1 MNQASVLENH
11 KAQMDRLVR
20 RVMITAFVFFL
31 GLSIFRGDPLEARIV
46 FIGAIVISAA
56 LSPLKNL
63 LGGTVMRWGYVI
75 LTAGVLT
82 ARFVM
87 GGNFDILTVAAVS
100 FLLVVATYF
109 EFSYVT
115 LYGALIL
122 VGNGAAYPWF
132 RQAYAVRTLEEWV
145 PIAVVFGLTTLV
157 TAFMCRRAKE
167 LVTYAE
173 NHAERAEKTSQ
184 KLEEVNA
191 QLRQVASELTKESQ
205 QLSGLMAES
214 SAVIDHAAGTAHQFA
229 ALMETL
235 RQSAAAM
242 DKTASGV
249 AERAGSGNSAV
260 EEIVDQAERLHQ
272 QIAATAEVVA
282 VLGQRSSEIGK
293 ILTTIN
299 DVAEQTNLLALNAA
313 IEAARAGEEGRGFA
327 VVAEEVRKLAE
338 EAAQAAKNIGEMILQ
353 VQRDTQITAA
363 ESAASASKAAETAAA
378 ARLAGNDLRT
388 ILSEMNS
395 IVEQIGEVVS
405 RLQQSA
411 DGSREIAA
419 AVGEQ
424 SAAIAQVSR
433 TASNLDNLAHQLAGL
448 LEEQD
453 ES

>member
-1 MNQASVLENH
+1 MNHQSVLENH
-11 KAQMDRLVR
+11 KTQMDKLVR
-20 RVMITAFVFFL
+20 RVMITAFGFFL

-46 FIGAIVISAA
+46 FITAIAIAAA
-56 LSPLKNL
+56 LSLLKGV
-63 LGGTVMRWGYVI
+63 LGGTLMRWGYVV

-115 LYGALIL
+115 LYGVLIL
-122 VGNGAAYPWF
+122 VGNAAIYPWF
-132 RQAYAVRTLEEWV
+132 RQAYAVRSLEEWV

-173 NHAERAEKTSQ
+173 NHAERAEQTSQ

-191 QLRQVASELTKESQ
+191 QLRLVAGELTKESQ
-205 QLSGLMAES
+205 RLSDLMAES
-214 SAVIDHAAGTAHQFA
+214 SAVIEHAAGTAHQYA
-229 ALMETL
+229 ALMDTL
-235 RQSAAAM
+235 KESAGAM

-249 AERAGSGNSAV
+249 AQRAGSGSAAV
-260 EEIVDQAERLHQ
+260 EEIVNQAERLHG
-272 QIAATAEVVA
+272 QIAATAEVVSA
-282 VLGQRSSEIGK
+282 LGQRSREIGK

-299 DVAEQTNLLALNAA
+299 EVAEQTNLLALNAA

-338 EAAQAAKNIGEMILQ
+338 QAAQAAKNIGEMIVQ
-353 VQRDTQITAA
+353 VQRDTQLTAA
-363 ESAASASKAAETAAA
+363 ESANSASQAAETAEA
-378 ARLAGNDLRT
+378 ARLAGNDLRA

-395 IVEQIGEVVS
+395 IVQQIGEVAA
-405 RLQQSA
+405 RLKQSA

-424 SAAIAQVSR
+424 SAAIAQIAH
-433 TASNLDNLAHQLAGL
+433 TAANLDRLAHQLAGL
-448 LEEQD
+448 LED
-453 ES
+453 GSN